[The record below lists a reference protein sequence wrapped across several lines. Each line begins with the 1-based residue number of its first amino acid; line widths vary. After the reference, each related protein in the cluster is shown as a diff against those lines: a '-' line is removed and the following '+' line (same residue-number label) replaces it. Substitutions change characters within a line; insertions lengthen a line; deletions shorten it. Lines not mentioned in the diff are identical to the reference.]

1 MLDYGGCYL
10 YELVHARTVRGKKEK
25 KKKNLSHAIYKMPLQ
40 HSVVNSFANL
50 CYHPAFEADKSF
62 IIMIEVYSPLQKL
75 SIQ

>member
-25 KKKNLSHAIYKMPLQ
+25 KNLSHAIYKMPFQ

-50 CYHPAFEADKSF
+50 CY
-62 IIMIEVYSPLQKL
+62 PLSKPIL
-75 SIQ
+75 LVSWVPRVKGWS